1 MSGPGLFDRSTEA
14 GLRSRLVEV
23 SRQMVEQRL
32 NRGTSGNAG
41 VRLGDHLLVTPSGVP
56 AADLAPEDMV
66 AVDFSGQVLSG
77 GRPSSEWRLH
87 RDVLAE
93 RPDMHAVVHAHSP
106 FATSLACMGH
116 DLPPFHYM
124 IAVAGGRTIRCAPYA
139 LFGSQALSDLAL
151 AALQGRKACLLAN
164 HGMVALG
171 RDLDEALALA
181 IEVES
186 LCEMY
191 WRACQLGAPA
201 ILSDAQMDEVIARF
215 GQYRRQ
221 QGDKGTS
228 P

>member
-14 GLRSRLVEV
+14 GLRRRLVEI

-139 LFGSQALSDLAL
+139 LFGSQALSDHAL

-201 ILSDAQMDEVIARF
+201 VLSDAQMDEVIARF
-215 GQYRRQ
+215 SQYGRQ
-221 QGDKGTS
+221 PGDEERS

>member
-14 GLRSRLVEV
+14 GLRSQLVEV
-23 SRQMVEQRL
+23 SRLLVEQRL

-41 VRLGDHLLVTPSGVP
+41 ARLGDHLLVTPSGVP

-66 AVDFSGQVLSG
+66 ALDFSGQVLGG

-87 RDVLAE
+87 RDVLAA
-93 RPDMHAVVHAHSP
+93 RPDMHAVVHTHSP
-106 FATSLACMGH
+106 FATSLACLGH

-139 LFGSQALSDLAL
+139 LFGSQALSDHAL

-201 ILSDAQMDEVIARF
+201 VLSDAQMDEVIARF
-215 GQYRRQ
+215 SQYGRQ
-221 QGDKGTS
+221 PGDEERS